1 MLAYDDGCHLKK
13 FLLNR
18 YKEGATFAGWLV
30 QRMHIIVDKY
40 ATHPAPALPTR
51 LAHPPC
57 PPCTRPLPTRPRR
70 FHWPN
75 HKNNP
80 FCRANVNP
88 ANCPDLTEGMNTE
101 AAEEVRRLPPPP
113 RCASALPH

>member
-40 ATHPAPALPTR
+40 VTHPAPALPTR
-51 LAHPPC
+51 LAHPAPAH
-57 PPCTRPLPTRPRR
+57 PTHPFPQVPL
-70 FHWPN
+70 
-75 HKNNP
+75 
-80 FCRANVNP
+80 
-88 ANCPDLTEGMNTE
+88 
-101 AAEEVRRLPPPP
+101 AEPQEQPVLQSEREPGQLPV
-113 RCASALPH
+113 PH

>member
-40 ATHPAPALPTR
+40 ATHPAPPCPPALPTPHR
-51 LAHPPC
+51 PPYPPFPQVPLAEPQEQPVLQSERE
-57 PPCTRPLPTRPRR
+57 PGQLP
-70 FHWPN
+70 
-75 HKNNP
+75 
-80 FCRANVNP
+80 V
-88 ANCPDLTEGMNTE
+88 
-101 AAEEVRRLPPPP
+101 
-113 RCASALPH
+113 PH